1 MDVLKIDES
10 DKSSYKREAREKLEN
25 AQKEFLNKKQA
36 ETDELMSEVIN
47 ILIDRKARDILDKRS

>member
-1 MDVLKIDES
+1 VDVLKIDES

-36 ETDELMSEVIN
+36 ETDKLMSEVIN
-47 ILIDRKARDILDKRS
+47 ILIDRKARDLLDKRS